1 MGGECKKTGRSRLWG
16 PGLGLALWCAGLVGV
31 AGATDP
37 ITEFPLPAGSPS
49 GITAGPDGALWF
61 TWSTVYTVNAGTC
74 TCPDWV
80 SDCTYI
86 LIACRNRNTV
96 YVNKIGRITTDRS
109 ITEFP
114 LPSPNSA
121 PRSLTSGPDGALWFT
136 LDHKIGRITTDGSIT
151 EFPLPTPG
159 HYPGAITAGPD
170 GALWFTLRSPNK
182 IGRITRAGTITEFS
196 LPTDDYYPIDITAG
210 PDGALWFTE
219 NLVNDNR
226 YIAKTIGRITTD
238 GSITEFPL
246 PDYYDVPARITAG
259 PDGALW
265 FTALNHI
272 GRITT
277 AGTVTGFRL
286 PGGLNYPGAITAG
299 PDGALWFTDNFGSS
313 IGNIGRITTTGAIF
327 QVPLPTADGIPSSI
341 TAGSDGALWFTVGG
355 KIGRITPD
363 VVGIAAV
370 SLSESALC
378 TGRTISYQA
387 TLTPGPKLTPV
398 DIYLGA
404 VLPDGVTFLSLV
416 QGSPG
421 VISTALGPSPIPFQ
435 ANVPLTQSVVSFSY
449 TFEGFEPAGTYSTY
463 ARLAIA
469 GSNPLLP
476 ENELDLAV
484 QSFQFTSGV
493 VLSLSVDAGG
503 SVTRSPAGT
512 HCGPGGY
519 AFAPGTRV
527 TLTAESDFLWFVKDD
542 FLGWGG
548 DCAAVGRR
556 DSRVH
561 GTCTL
566 VMTTNKSVSAS
577 FDCPICHMW
586 W

>member
-1 MGGECKKTGRSRLWG
+1 MEL
-16 PGLGLALWCAGLVGV
+16 LAGLLCALIFILSQPQTVVG
-31 AGATDP
+31 ADP

-49 GITAGPDGALWF
+49 GITAGPNGALWF
-61 TWSTVYTVNAGTC
+61 TWSTVSGYTENAGTC
-74 TCPDWV
+74 TCPAWV
-80 SDCTYI
+80 PCTYDPYKI
-86 LIACRNRNTV
+86 CWNRIPV
-96 YVNKIGRITTDRS
+96 YVNKIGRITTAGAM
-109 ITEFP
+109 TEFP

-121 PRSLTSGPDGALWFT
+121 PRSLT
-136 LDHKIGRITTDGSIT
+136 
-151 EFPLPTPG
+151 
-159 HYPGAITAGPD
+159 
-170 GALWFTLRSPNK
+170 
-182 IGRITRAGTITEFS
+182 
-196 LPTDDYYPIDITAG
+196 
-210 PDGALWFTE
+210 
-219 NLVNDNR
+219 V
-226 YIAKTIGRITTD
+226 
-238 GSITEFPL
+238 
-246 PDYYDVPARITAG
+246 
-259 PDGALW
+259 
-265 FTALNHI
+265 
-272 GRITT
+272 
-277 AGTVTGFRL
+277 
-286 PGGLNYPGAITAG
+286 G

-313 IGNIGRITTTGAIF
+313 IGEIGRITTTGAIF
-327 QVPLPTADGIPSSI
+327 EVPLPTADGIPSSI
-341 TAGSDGALWFTVGG
+341 TAGPDGALWITVSN

-404 VLPDGVTFLSLV
+404 LLPDGVTFVSLV
-416 QGSPG
+416 EVSPG
-421 VISTALGPSPIPFQ
+421 VISIVGGPSPIPFQ
-435 ANVPLTQSVVSFSY
+435 ASVTLTLSVVSLSY
-449 TFEGFEPAGTYSTY
+449 TFGGGEAAGTYVAY

-512 HCGPGGY
+512 YCGPGGY

-561 GTCTL
+561 GNCTL

-577 FDCPICHMW
+577 FDCPICHTYF
-586 W
+586 

>member
-1 MGGECKKTGRSRLWG
+1 MGRERNKAGHSKLWG
-16 PGLGLALWCAGLVGV
+16 LGLGLALWCAGLVGV

-61 TWSTVYTVNAGTC
+61 VTQTLHHNYFYYDSQRFDTPYV
-74 TCPDWV
+74 
-80 SDCTYI
+80 TY
-86 LIACRNRNTV
+86 
-96 YVNKIGRITTDRS
+96 KIGRITTAGTV
-109 ITEFP
+109 TEFDTP
-114 LPSPNSA
+114 VANG
-121 PRSLTSGPDGALWFT
+121 GP
-136 LDHKIGRITTDGSIT
+136 GS
-151 EFPLPTPG
+151 
-159 HYPGAITAGPD
+159 ITAGPD
-170 GALWFTLRSPNK
+170 GALWFTVSSTKIGRMTTAGAITEFPLPAGSYTNGRITAGPDGALWFTEYAPGR

-196 LPTDDYYPIDITAG
+196 LPTADYYPSSITAG

-226 YIAKTIGRITTD
+226 YIAKKIGRITMA
-238 GSITEFPL
+238 GAITEFPL
-246 PDYYDVPARITAG
+246 PAAYDIPASITAG

-272 GRITT
+272 GRIST

-313 IGNIGRITTTGAIF
+313 VGKIGRITTTGAIF
-327 QVPLPTADGIPSSI
+327 EVPLPTADGIPSSI
-341 TAGSDGALWFTVGG
+341 TAGPDGALWFTVGH

-363 VVGIAAV
+363 IVGIAAV
-370 SLSESALC
+370 SLNESALC

-416 QGSPG
+416 QEPSG
-421 VISTALGPSPIPFQ
+421 VISVALGPSPIPFQ
-435 ANVPLTQSVVSFSY
+435 ANVLLTQSVVVPSSY
-449 TFEGFEPAGTYSTY
+449 TFAGFEPAGTYSTY

-519 AFAPGTRV
+519 AFALGTRV
-527 TLTAESDFLWFVKDD
+527 TLTAQSDFLFFVKDD

-548 DCAAVGRR
+548 DCAGIGRR
-556 DSRVH
+556 DSRTH